1 MQPRGGHLAA
11 DNGNFSELY
20 QPNDANEFGSNRPYD
35 LPTRLTAV
43 GQAGGLNRLS
53 DFGRGTLAGDKWS
66 ISGTATGSGARSAV
80 VARAGPGL
88 TPGPAQQTPGLRVQ
102 VCTPYAAGTRRYTT
116 HTSPIGSDGS
126 ARRQAC
132 LV

>member
-11 DNGNFSELY
+11 DNGNFSEFY

-102 VCTPYAAGTRRYTT
+102 VCTP
-116 HTSPIGSDGS
+116 
-126 ARRQAC
+126 
-132 LV
+132 